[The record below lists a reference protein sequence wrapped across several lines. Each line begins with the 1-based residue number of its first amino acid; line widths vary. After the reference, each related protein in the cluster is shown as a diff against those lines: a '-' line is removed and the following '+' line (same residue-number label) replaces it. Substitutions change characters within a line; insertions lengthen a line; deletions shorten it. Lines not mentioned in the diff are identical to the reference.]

1 MSLHGGIAVRPLTS
15 LRIFS
20 GSKTRA
26 LKASVD
32 VFPSLE
38 AAQRRSSVV
47 PVLFVLA
54 VVVVGGDPW
63 GPATSWLEA
72 VCVDRRGGTRSRL
85 PVTTIASAA
94 IAS

>member
-1 MSLHGGIAVRPLTS
+1 MRSLTS

-20 GSKTRA
+20 DRKTSA
-26 LKASVD
+26 LKASMD
-32 VFPSLE
+32 VFSSLE
-38 AAQRRSSVV
+38 AAQRRSTVV
-47 PVLFVLA
+47 PVLFLLA
-54 VVVVGGDPW
+54 VVVVGGDPR